1 VLYSSFSALCC
12 GSNKVYVAGMFYE
25 SKFFQFLFFLHIDC
39 IIFFDFNF
47 FTPLICANFACGSR
61 LTVAW
66 RRYFIVGGVTLLVS
80 SVMYSELALLPGSN
94 KNAHLVLKHLF
105 SKEDFSKGMV
115 GTMCYFVMYKFVA
128 TLLSVTLPLPVGL
141 FTPTFVIGGLLGRI
155 LGTVR
160 MHVACSVGHLFLLPN
175 ISFSLCVC
183 VFLLPVF
190 FLFSVILACKIFCLR
205 AHDMR

>member
-1 VLYSSFSALCC
+1 
-12 GSNKVYVAGMFYE
+12 MFYE

-160 MHVACSVGHLFLLPN
+160 MHVACSVGHFFYCPTFLFLYA
-175 ISFSLCVC
+175 F
-183 VFLLPVF
+183 VF
-190 FLFSVILACKIFCLR
+190 FYFPFFLVSRNTC
-205 AHDMR
+205 M